1 MTMRGSQDPFG
12 GADPLV
18 DKLIGNAY
26 EYVKYVARY
35 VKEIRY
41 VALNM
46 EHIYRVSRNMYHNVL
61 QVATLTSL
69 GSSYEIALPAGVTPL
84 MIINSSVIVKTTDN
98 KIYGASPANFSW
110 VIADGKLTV
119 TVPGD
124 APAALVG
131 GQIRWLLN
139 WQSPVVIGQVD

>member
-1 MTMRGSQDPFG
+1 MRNSQDPFG
-12 GADPLV
+12 GVDPLV
-18 DKLIGNAY
+18 DKLIGNAFQ
-26 EYVKYVARY
+26 YVKYVAQY

-46 EHIYRVSRNMYHNVL
+46 EHVYRVSRNMYHNYL
-61 QVATLTSL
+61 QVKTLTAL
-69 GSSYEIALPAGVTPL
+69 GSSYDILLPEGVTPA
-84 MIINSSVIVKTTDN
+84 MVINSTVIVKTTDN

-110 VIADGKLTV
+110 VISGGKLTV

-131 GQIRWLLN
+131 GEIRWLLN
-139 WQSPVVIGQVD
+139 WQSPLVIGTVV